1 MLPTLAD
8 AVIVAKCGLLLGVR
22 DFAKVAAVFRGITL
36 GNRSGSTAMGHKL
49 LLIIS
54 TEICDKRHGDGEVVG
69 GGRGKGGELPMT
81 EIYEPSTG
89 TWSTSG
95 ELIQSRK
102 DHTATQFS
110 DDKVIVIGGFSKGK
124 ASSLLETYDHS
135 SGTWKST
142 PANTP

>member
-1 MLPTLAD
+1 
-8 AVIVAKCGLLLGVR
+8 
-22 DFAKVAAVFRGITL
+22 
-36 GNRSGSTAMGHKL
+36 
-49 LLIIS
+49 
-54 TEICDKRHGDGEVVG
+54 
-69 GGRGKGGELPMT
+69 MT

-102 DHTATQFS
+102 DHTATQLS

-135 SGTWKST
+135 SGTWKSA